1 MDGKIDAITLIFLV
15 LAVVV
20 FLKLRSVLGRRTG
33 HEETR
38 LERYRAQR
46 EASQRNGKVATQE
59 KVVTLPR
66 RDREEV
72 ETVPVAEQ
80 GKVRTDL
87 EERVKGLAGDNAG
100 MATGL
105 LDIARVDQ
113 TFDPD
118 QFLKGA
124 RAAYEIIVT
133 AFAEGNRKT
142 LKDLLGRDVHD
153 GFVGAIAEREG
164 RGEQVDQSFVGIK
177 TADIVEAEL
186 KGGVA
191 QLTVKFVSELIS
203 ATRDRVGEVIG
214 GDPKRIKEVTDIWTF
229 AREVASRNPNWKLIA
244 TQAAN

>member
-15 LAVVV
+15 LAVVI

-46 EASQRNGKVATQE
+46 EASQRNGKIATQE

-66 RDREEV
+66 REREEV
-72 ETVPVAEQ
+72 ESVPVAEQ

-100 MATGL
+100 IASGL
-105 LDIARVDQ
+105 MDIARADGS
-113 TFDPD
+113 FDPD

-142 LKDLLGRDVHD
+142 LKDLLSRDVHD
-153 GFVGAIAEREG
+153 GFVGAIAEREA

-177 TADIVEAEL
+177 AADVVEAEL

-191 QLTVKFVSELIS
+191 QVTVKFVSELIS
-203 ATRDRVGEVIG
+203 ATRDRAGEVIA

>member
-1 MDGKIDAITLIFLV
+1 MDGKIDAVTLIFLV

-33 HEETR
+33 QEESR
-38 LERYRAQR
+38 IERYRAQR
-46 EASQRNGKVATQE
+46 EASQRNGKVPAQE

-66 RDREEV
+66 RERDEY
-72 ETVPVAEQ
+72 ETAPMADNS
-80 GKVRTDL
+80 KVRSDL
-87 EERVKGLAGDNAG
+87 EERVKGLAGDNTSI
-100 MATGL
+100 ATGL
-105 LDIARVDQ
+105 LAIVDADPS
-113 TFDPD
+113 FDPD

-142 LKDLLGRDVHD
+142 LKDLLSRDVHD
-153 GFVGAIAEREG
+153 GFVGAIAERES

-177 TADIVEAEL
+177 GADIVEAEL
-186 KGGVA
+186 KSGVA
-191 QLTVKFVSELIS
+191 QVTAKFVSELIS
-203 ATRDRVGEVIG
+203 ATRDRAGEVIT

-229 AREVASRNPNWKLIA
+229 AREVSSRNPNWKLIA

>member
-72 ETVPVAEQ
+72 ETVPVAEHA
-80 GKVRTDL
+80 KVRTDL

-105 LDIARVDQ
+105 LDIARMDQ

-124 RAAYEIIVT
+124 KAAYEIIVT

-142 LKDLLGRDVHD
+142 LKDLLSRDVHD

-191 QLTVKFVSELIS
+191 QVTVKFVSELIS

-229 AREVASRNPNWKLIA
+229 AREAASRNPNWKLIA

>member
-1 MDGKIDAITLIFLV
+1 
-15 LAVVV
+15 
-20 FLKLRSVLGRRTG
+20 
-33 HEETR
+33 
-38 LERYRAQR
+38 
-46 EASQRNGKVATQE
+46 
-59 KVVTLPR
+59 
-66 RDREEV
+66 
-72 ETVPVAEQ
+72 
-80 GKVRTDL
+80 
-87 EERVKGLAGDNAG
+87 LAGDNAS
-100 MATGL
+100 MASGL
-105 LDIARVDQ
+105 LDIARADQ

-142 LKDLLGRDVHD
+142 LKDLLSRDVHD
-153 GFVGAIAEREG
+153 GFVGAIAEREA

>member
-1 MDGKIDAITLIFLV
+1 MDGKIEAITLIFLV

-33 HEETR
+33 QEETR
-38 LERYRAQR
+38 FERYRAQR
-46 EASQRNGKVATQE
+46 EASQRNGKMAAQE

-66 RDREEV
+66 REREEV
-72 ETVPVAEQ
+72 EAAPLAEHA
-80 GKVRTDL
+80 KVRTDL
-87 EERVKGLAGDNAG
+87 EERVKGLAGDNAS
-100 MATGL
+100 MASGL
-105 LDIARVDQ
+105 LDIARADQ

-142 LKDLLGRDVHD
+142 LKDLLSRDVHD
-153 GFVGAIAEREG
+153 GFVGAIAEREA

-177 TADIVEAEL
+177 TADLVEAEL
-186 KGGVA
+186 KAGVA

>member
-33 HEETR
+33 QEETR
-38 LERYRAQR
+38 FERYRAQR
-46 EASQRNGKVATQE
+46 EASQRNGKMAAQE

-66 RDREEV
+66 REREEV
-72 ETVPVAEQ
+72 EAAPLAEHA
-80 GKVRTDL
+80 KVRTDL
-87 EERVKGLAGDNAG
+87 EERVKGLAGDNAS
-100 MATGL
+100 MASGL
-105 LDIARVDQ
+105 LDIARADQ

-142 LKDLLGRDVHD
+142 LKDLLSRDVHD
-153 GFVGAIAEREG
+153 GFVGAIAEREA

-177 TADIVEAEL
+177 TADLVEAEL
-186 KGGVA
+186 KAGVA

>member
-33 HEETR
+33 HEESR

-46 EASQRNGKVATQE
+46 EASQRNGKIATQE

-66 RDREEV
+66 REREEV
-72 ETVPVAEQ
+72 ETAPVAEP

-100 MATGL
+100 MAAGL
-105 LDIARVDQ
+105 LDIAGADQ
-113 TFDPD
+113 SFDPD

-142 LKDLLGRDVHD
+142 LKDLLSRDVHD
-153 GFVGAIAEREG
+153 GFVGAIAEREA

-177 TADIVEAEL
+177 SADIVEAEL
-186 KGGVA
+186 KAGVA
-191 QLTVKFVSELIS
+191 QVTVKFVSELIS
-203 ATRDRVGEVIG
+203 ATRDRVGEVIA